1 MTGPVALT
9 GSSATSGAS
18 ATGDGRAPDGGPGFD
33 AAASFVMQVK
43 RRLANE
49 ESYSRFIEILR
60 HYHQAK
66 SQSKRTVLL
75 DATRCSQR
83 GSQNWNSTP
92 CDRTNTITACRGNL
106 TG

>member
-1 MTGPVALT
+1 
-9 GSSATSGAS
+9 
-18 ATGDGRAPDGGPGFD
+18 
-33 AAASFVMQVK
+33 VK

-49 ESYSRFIEILR
+49 ESYSWFIEILR

-83 GSQNWNSTP
+83 GSQNWNSLRNAVRSNEHTHSQHAGA
-92 CDRTNTITACRGNL
+92 T
-106 TG
+106 